1 MNSEEIIVA
10 LAIKYQ
16 GDWIAI
22 EKALRDTTD
31 RDLDEYL
38 EIAINS
44 DYNFITILSPDY
56 PSALRNEYMPPFVLF
71 YHGDINLLKETGKNI
86 AVVGSRECTE
96 YGVNMTQSIVKGIC
110 SSYNI
115 VSGMARGIDAV
126 AHETAIKN
134 GGKTIAVLGGGIDYI
149 YPPSNRHLY
158 EKMKGSHLII
168 SEYPGNTIPQPDWF
182 PRRNRIIAMIS
193 CGTIVT
199 EAYSHS
205 GTLTTVMYTLQAQ
218 RLLFCVPYLATAESE
233 CNRLIAEGAYLVEN
247 SKQVLEIL
255 KNDNHI

>member
-16 GDWIAI
+16 GDWYAI

-56 PSALRNEYMPPFVLF
+56 PAALRNEYMPPFVLF
-71 YHGDINLLKETGKNI
+71 YHGDISLLKDTGKNI

-96 YGVNMTQSIVKGIC
+96 YGAEMTRSIVKEIC
-110 SSYNI
+110 PSYNV
-115 VSGMARGIDAV
+115 VSGMARGIDAI

-149 YPPSNRHLY
+149 
-158 EKMKGSHLII
+158 
-168 SEYPGNTIPQPDWF
+168 
-182 PRRNRIIAMIS
+182 
-193 CGTIVT
+193 
-199 EAYSHS
+199 
-205 GTLTTVMYTLQAQ
+205 
-218 RLLFCVPYLATAESE
+218 
-233 CNRLIAEGAYLVEN
+233 
-247 SKQVLEIL
+247 
-255 KNDNHI
+255 

>member
-16 GDWIAI
+16 GDWYAI
-22 EKALRDTTD
+22 EKALRDTSD
-31 RDLDEYL
+31 RDLEEHL
-38 EIAINS
+38 QIAINS
-44 DYNFITILSPDY
+44 DYQYITILSPDY
-56 PSALRNEYMPPFVLF
+56 PAVLRNEYMPPFVLF
-71 YHGDINLLKETGKNI
+71 YHGDISLLKDIGKNV
-86 AVVGSRECTE
+86 AVVGSRECTD
-96 YGVNMTQSIVKGIC
+96 YGIEMTQAIVRDIC

-149 YPPSNRHLY
+149 YPQSNRHLY
-158 EKMKGSHLII
+158 ERMKGHHLII
-168 SEYPGNTIPQPDWF
+168 SEYPGDIIPKPDWF

-199 EAYSHS
+199 EAYAHS
-205 GTLTTVMYTLQAQ
+205 GTLTTVMFTLQAQ
-218 RLLFCVPYLATAESE
+218 RLLMCVPYLATAKSE

-247 SKQVLEIL
+247 GNQVLEVL